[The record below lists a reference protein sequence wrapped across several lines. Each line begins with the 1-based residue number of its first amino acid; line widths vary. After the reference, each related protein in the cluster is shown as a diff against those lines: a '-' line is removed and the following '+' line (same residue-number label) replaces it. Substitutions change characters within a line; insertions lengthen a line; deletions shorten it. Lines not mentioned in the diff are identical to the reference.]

1 MRLPEA
7 MDQEDLEMNCRE
19 DTPLLGRYE
28 PRWLRILNTRL
39 WTVRYR
45 LGTLNM
51 GLSTKRGLFGAL
63 NARLWTVRDRLGTLN
78 IILSTK
84 RGPMGPLN
92 ACLWAVRDCLGIR
105 NASLLMNL
113 IIVSLIIM
121 IVTLWCNADFRKR
134 WSTAD
139 YPPLE
144 STTDSFRL
152 LQIQPGS
159 ESQGIV
165 CKLESSQF
173 VDNPAYSALSY
184 AWGDP
189 KRTKSITVNGA
200 KMQIADN
207 LWHALHSIRHPKEP
221 RTLWA
226 DAICIDQSSTEEKN
240 QQVPLM
246 PFIYSRAKE
255 VLVWLGQHKPPRWV
269 EQSEPSDW
277 TGNWAVERANEYWP
291 AARYWLYRL
300 IQEEYWKRTWI
311 VQEIGMAS
319 RIRVHFGRQSITWAE
334 FIKLA
339 RLYSSKVPDNA
350 VESILKLEDLRYS
363 KYRHED
369 AYSLFSLLNAFH
381 NSFSSVK
388 HDKIYAFLT
397 MAGDYLNS
405 FIPINYAK
413 SPFAVYQDVITAQNL
428 SVFDPTQKQVEMVY
442 FGGLVRQLL
451 EREFELIPKHLKW
464 FGYSADPN
472 SWTYK
477 DCGDEKIKVCEADK
491 SGNTTA
497 TLYLLDRGTTFMNWL
512 LSFISRPKTDY
523 EAIWRPPVPESIEM
537 WLRNKSEV
545 TAEGIE
551 VRGAVA
557 GYVQHIGPSYSDY
570 LASFDVESRWTAAVI
585 QNLPNE
591 TDRKK
596 ARGQNRRLQTLLGP
610 EADFRIRNIASFHED
625 INRQE
630 SPRLFLGSDIMMGL
644 VPPNVKVGDIICQ
657 FWNSSASAVLRQRP
671 NGDYDIVGRAGMVRE
686 GENIDWDVPIRSD
699 IFSCSSERAVDLRMD
714 IMVLTRLSF
723 NSVILGRN

>member
-7 MDQEDLEMNCRE
+7 MDQENLEMNGRE

-28 PRWLRILNTRL
+28 PQWLRILNTRL
-39 WTVRYR
+39 WTVRHR
-45 LGTLNM
+45 LETLNIS
-51 GLSTKRGLFGAL
+51 LSTKRGLLGAL

-78 IILSTK
+78 ISLSTK
-84 RGPMGPLN
+84 RGSMGALN
-92 ACLWAVRDCLGIR
+92 ANLWAVRNRFGTR
-105 NASLLMNL
+105 NAGWLTNL
-113 IIVSLIIM
+113 IILSLIVI
-121 IVTLWCNADFRKR
+121 IVTLWRNADFRKR

-144 STTDSFRL
+144 STTDRFRL

-159 ESQGIV
+159 GSQRIE

-189 KRTKSITVNGA
+189 KRTKSIIVNGA

-207 LWHALHSIRHPKEP
+207 LWHALYSIRHPKEP

-246 PFIYSRAKE
+246 SFIYSRAKE

-269 EQSEPSDW
+269 EQSESSDW

-300 IQEEYWKRTWI
+300 IQEEYWKRAWI
-311 VQEIGMAS
+311 VQEIEMAS
-319 RIRVHFGRQSITWAE
+319 RIRVHFGRQSITWPE

-339 RLYSSKVPDNA
+339 RLYDSKVSDNA
-350 VESILKLEDLRYS
+350 VESILKLEDLRCS

-369 AYSLFSLLNAFH
+369 ASSLFGLLHAFH

-397 MAGDYLNS
+397 MASDYLNS
-405 FIPINYAK
+405 FIPIDYTK

-428 SVFDPTQKQVEMVY
+428 SVFDPTRKQMEMIY

-451 EREFELIPKHLKW
+451 ERESELIPKHLKW

-477 DCGDEKIKVCEADK
+477 DCGDEKTKVCEADE
-491 SGNTTA
+491 SGNTA
-497 TLYLLDRGTTFMNWL
+497 ALYSLDRGTTFMNWL
-512 LSFISRPKTDY
+512 LSFIFRPKTDY
-523 EAIWRPPVPESIEM
+523 EAIWRPPVPESIEV
-537 WLRNKSEV
+537 WFRNKPEA

-551 VRGAVA
+551 VRGAIA

-570 LASFDVESRWTAAVI
+570 LASVDVEGSWTATVV
-585 QNLPNE
+585 QNLTDE

-625 INRQE
+625 IDRQE
-630 SPRLFLGSDIMMGL
+630 TPRLFLGSDIMMGL
-644 VPPNVKVGDIICQ
+644 IPPSVKVGDIICQ
-657 FWNSSASAVLRQRP
+657 FWNSSASAVLRQRA
-671 NGDYDIVGRAGMVRE
+671 NGDYDIIGRASIVRE
-686 GENIDWDVPIRSD
+686 GENIDWDVPTRSD
-699 IFSCSSERAVDLRMD
+699 IFSRSSEGAVDLRMD
-714 IMVLTRLSF
+714 ITMLTRLSF
-723 NSVILGRN
+723 NTVILGRD